1 MKTVKEEK
9 LNLNAIDRYAVFHDI
24 RTAIPD
30 KHFAIV
36 NSPMANFDGIVYEIK
51 STRTTI
57 KWDIMPN
64 SVHVVKDAIVDIM
77 IDVFKD
83 TPHGAII
90 YGVTPMDFMYSVQ
103 GEIITPVILRY
114 AELTKAY
121 SGETNQS
128 QQIVAWFGDNM
139 EYVPDDMDNI
149 SVGAV
154 GTMSGHEVRMVA
166 LSQLPLQ
173 LVDDNM
179 VNYSDTVRLDIK
191 KEIRMI
197 LTLPEFTG
205 KPILLHKLLLVN
217 KICPESFE
225 PLLLPVLC
233 YSYK

>member
-9 LNLNAIDRYAVFHDI
+9 LNLNAIDRYDVIHSI

-36 NSPMANFDGIVYEIK
+36 DSPLVNFDGIDYDIK
-51 STRTTI
+51 SRRTVI
-57 KWDIMPN
+57 KSNMMPN
-64 SVHVVKDAIVDIM
+64 SVQEVKDAIANVISHAL
-77 IDVFKD
+77 KD
-83 TPHGAII
+83 TQHGAII
-90 YGVTPMDFMYSVQ
+90 YTVSVMDAMYSTQ
-103 GEIITPVILRY
+103 GEIIIPVILRY

-149 SVGAV
+149 SVCTVGA
-154 GTMSGHEVRMVA
+154 MSGHEVRTVA

-179 VNYSDTVRLDIK
+179 VNNSDTVRLDIK

-225 PLLLPVLC
+225 PLSLPVLC

>member
-1 MKTVKEEK
+1 MQ
-9 LNLNAIDRYAVFHDI
+9 LIGMRC
-24 RTAIPD
+24 
-30 KHFAIV
+30 
-36 NSPMANFDGIVYEIK
+36 
-51 STRTTI
+51 
-57 KWDIMPN
+57 
-64 SVHVVKDAIVDIM
+64 
-77 IDVFKD
+77 
-83 TPHGAII
+83 
-90 YGVTPMDFMYSVQ
+90 
-103 GEIITPVILRY
+103 ITLVC
-114 AELTKAY
+114 T
-121 SGETNQS
+121 
-128 QQIVAWFGDNM
+128 
-139 EYVPDDMDNI
+139 
-149 SVGAV
+149 VGA
-154 GTMSGHEVRMVA
+154 MSGHEVRTVA